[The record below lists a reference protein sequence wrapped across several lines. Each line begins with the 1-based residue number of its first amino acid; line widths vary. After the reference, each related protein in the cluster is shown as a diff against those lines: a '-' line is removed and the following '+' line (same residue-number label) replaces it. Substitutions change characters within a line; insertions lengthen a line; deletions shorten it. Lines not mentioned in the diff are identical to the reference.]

1 MDQSEGIQRSDLV
14 SSPVSISVRQISPIQ
29 RSFADSS
36 SSLLLVFK
44 AMIPGR
50 HLMEVEVPR
59 PMRYILGAVI
69 MMLGVVLPVGY
80 MMFRTKRVPSSSST
94 FTKQTELT
102 ERWRDS

>member
-1 MDQSEGIQRSDLV
+1 MMKEALQKLDRERS
-14 SSPVSISVRQISPIQ
+14 IFRSVGLSVYVLK
-29 RSFADSS
+29 F
-36 SSLLLVFK
+36 L
-44 AMIPGR
+44 GR

-94 FTKQTELT
+94 FAKQTELT